1 MLFFALVYLVEGIGQ
16 SGGLIAQP
24 LSYYLKQEHGW
35 TPLQVTASLTILN
48 LPWVIK
54 PVYGLVSDFL
64 PLFGYRRK
72 AYLILAN
79 AAAVAAY
86 GWIAQLAAPGQ
97 LIFALLLTAYAMA
110 VSSTL
115 CGAVLV
121 ENGQRF
127 HRSDAFVNQQ
137 WLWFNIAAMAS
148 AFLGGQLVARLPPI
162 SALHAAAA
170 IIAVAPLAVVVGTVL
185 LLDEPRTPANLAEF
199 KKALSGL
206 RATFTV
212 RDLWLIA
219 AFLFLY
225 YLNPGFGTPLYYHMT
240 DNLKFSQDYIGI
252 LGAIS
257 SGGWIAGALL
267 YRRFLKRLTSKAL
280 LNFSILLGT
289 VTTAAYLLLTNEA
302 TAAADQFL
310 QRHRRDDR
318 VCRDLDPG
326 RRLLPAAGG
335 GVRLRRADVDHQFVG
350 RAVRQHRRLFVRA
363 CVRQPSGAAGPRLRG
378 VHRGGVRAGAVAAAR
393 AEAPGRTGAR
403 RPPRRLSAAQITRS
417 SRNAA
422 ISAAP

>member
-86 GWIAQLAAPGQ
+86 AWIAQLAAPGQ

-170 IIAVAPLAVVVGTVL
+170 IIAVAPLTVVVGTVL

-225 YLNPGFGTPLYYHMT
+225 YLNPGFGAPLYYHMT

-302 TAAADQFL
+302 TAAAVNFCSGIAGMIAFVATLTLAADYCP
-310 QRHRRDDR
+310 QRAE
-318 VCRDLDPG
+318 G
-326 RRLLPAAGG
+326 FA
-335 GVRLRRADVDHQFVG
+335 F
-350 RAVRQHRRLFVRA
+350 AVLMSITNL
-363 CVRQPSGAAGPRLRG
+363 SGALSDNIGAFLYEHVFDNRLAPL
-378 VHRGGVRAGAVAAAR
+378 VLASAAFTAVAFALVPLLRLEQKRPGEPALAAH
-393 AEAPGRTGAR
+393 PGG
-403 RPPRRLSAAQITRS
+403 
-417 SRNAA
+417 
-422 ISAAP
+422 